1 MTEQPKQGGET
12 AEQLVINV
20 GSAETRAALVVDQ
33 KLRDLQIDRAQ
44 HRSLTGNVYRGKV
57 VRVIG
62 GIQAAFVDIGQ
73 QRHGFLHAAD
83 VTAKPLMVAEPD
95 NDGRRVD
102 IRKLLHEGQ
111 EIVVQVVKDAIED
124 KGAKLTMSLSVA
136 TNALVLTQRP
146 GQLGISRRIEST
158 TERQRLKDIL
168 ARQLAD
174 TDFGL
179 IVRTATEGAS
189 ENALTEAFARLC
201 DSWNELLQNIESSKQ
216 QKTPS
221 LIYAELP
228 FACRILRDLA
238 GPNVQ
243 RVTVDDEATYTEMHN
258 FAQEHLPQWS
268 GREVLRY
275 SDEDLFAGLGL
286 EDQIQQA
293 LEPGYS
299 LPSGA
304 GLVFEQTQ
312 ALVSIDVNSGSFLG
326 TSGGSASAM
335 ADTAL
340 QVNLEAAQIIPT
352 QLRLRNLGGLVV
364 IDFIDM
370 QAKAHEQQVLAALKA
385 AFAADPAQVR
395 VEDFSDHG
403 TVQLSRKRVRQ
414 SLGQL
419 MQATTSDGVDASV
432 EAACQAIIRD
442 LIKRSKSSKGGANL
456 EFLVRADQSV
466 VDRLLSDE
474 GAYLDGVRAKIQAA
488 VGVQA
493 EPDFAVGQFDIS
505 MVQGSV
511 G

>member
-146 GQLGISRRIEST
+146 GQLGISRRIDST
-158 TERQRLKDIL
+158 AERQRLKDIL
-168 ARQLAD
+168 SRQLAD

-189 ENALTEAFARLC
+189 ESALTEAFARLC

-216 QKTPS
+216 QKTPC
-221 LIYAELP
+221 LVYAELP

-243 RVTVDDEATYTEMHN
+243 RVTVDNETTYTQMRN

-268 GREVLRY
+268 GRDVLCY
-275 SDEDLFAGLGL
+275 SDEDLFAELGL
-286 EDQIQQA
+286 EEQIQQA
-293 LEPGYS
+293 LEPSYS

-304 GLVFEQTQ
+304 GLIFEQTQ

-326 TSGGSASAM
+326 TGAGSAE
-335 ADTAL
+335 DTAL
-340 QVNLEAAQIIPT
+340 QVNLEAAATIPA

-370 QAKAHEQQVLAALKA
+370 QNKAHEQQVLATLKE
-385 AFAADPAQVR
+385 AFTADPSQVR
-395 VEDFSDHG
+395 VEDFSEHG

-419 MQATTSDGVDASV
+419 MQATSEDGVDASV
-432 EAACQAIIRD
+432 EAACQAIVRD
-442 LIKRSKSSKGGANL
+442 LIKRSKSSKGGVDL

-474 GAYLDGVRAKIQAA
+474 GAYLDGVRAKIRAA